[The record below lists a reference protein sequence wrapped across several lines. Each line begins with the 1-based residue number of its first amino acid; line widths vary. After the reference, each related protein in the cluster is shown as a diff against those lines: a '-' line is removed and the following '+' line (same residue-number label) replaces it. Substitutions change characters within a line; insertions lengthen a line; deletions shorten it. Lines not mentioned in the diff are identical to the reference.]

1 MPPQLSDPDYPHL
14 NKKKIVVLV
23 VVGLIVILLVVL
35 LVVLWSGAGTA
46 QHSLGSI
53 LPGHLP

>member
-1 MPPQLSDPDYPHL
+1 MNRITPQLPDPDYPHL

-35 LVVLWSGAGTA
+35 LVVLWSGAGA
-46 QHSLGSI
+46 A
-53 LPGHLP
+53 